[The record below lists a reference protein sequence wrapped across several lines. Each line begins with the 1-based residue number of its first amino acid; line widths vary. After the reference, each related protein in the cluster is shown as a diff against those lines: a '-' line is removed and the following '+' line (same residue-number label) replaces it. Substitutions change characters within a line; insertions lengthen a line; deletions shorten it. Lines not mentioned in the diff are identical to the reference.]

1 MKYYNPNYLLY
12 SNNEDSIDFFQT
24 NINEP
29 LNELDDVNTL
39 LKRHFDNENKR
50 KKEKIDYTIFK

>member
-50 KKEKIDYTIFK
+50 KKEKIDYTILK

>member
-50 KKEKIDYTIFK
+50 KKRKN